1 MKRVKQFARLFT
13 GNPSLL
19 NRIDQNARD
28 FSKALTRI
36 SEEYPSGF
44 LDMKNLDSQELMR
57 GLSDLLEHQG
67 KDLYIG
73 EYHEQWDQEHINF
86 YYKRRDFLGPYLQK
100 DSQWILGTVN
110 DWLSTFDIRERFCQF
125 SDGKDLHLTTLLSPE
140 TIHAVQTHFQETPLL
155 AGPLT
160 FTEPSYEKQRAEESI
175 DSFARVCLDYDITSA
190 DLKPFLDPSSYHSGP
205 DPQIKAQYSGP
216 DPQTK
221 AQKYL
226 RFEMTTNPWGKWRQ
240 MLEGLKERLP
250 YLFQDPEEKQPFYG
264 DLNKQQALEE
274 FAKIFVKEPL
284 IGKFKSG
291 LTGIQLQAAPTFSEV
306 SDLLAE
312 YGFLQPS
319 TFDGCLQAGKLL
331 EADGLSF
338 RMDPGW
344 NLTLEKTATQDIS
357 QAAWQHN
364 TIEEVM
370 ATGNHLIEY
379 AGYDSRFCQ
388 IEHAGYA
395 FRSYTRKGQA
405 YLTVLTPEETDR
417 VLELTVRFPDL
428 AKGFSFTKPTKEE
441 FPSLGDALDALDS
454 EEQMDL

>member
-13 GNPSLL
+13 GNPNLL
-19 NRIDQNARD
+19 ARIDQNARD
-28 FSKALTRI
+28 FSKALTQI
-36 SEEYPSGF
+36 SEEDPSGF
-44 LDMKNLDSQELMR
+44 LDMKHLDSQELMR
-57 GLSDLLEHQG
+57 GLSVLLEHQG
-67 KDLYIG
+67 KDLSIG
-73 EYHEQWDQEHINF
+73 EYHERWDQEHINF

-125 SDGKDLHLTTLLSPE
+125 SDGKDIHLTTLLSPE
-140 TIHAVQTHFQETPLL
+140 TIHAVQTHFQETPFL

-160 FTEPSYEKQRAEESI
+160 FTEPSYEKQQVEEEI
-175 DSFARVCLDYDITSA
+175 DSFARLCLNYDITSA

-205 DPQIKAQYSGP
+205 DPQ
-216 DPQTK
+216 TK

-226 RFEMTTNPWGKWRQ
+226 QLEVTTKPWDEWQQ

-284 IGKFKSG
+284 IGRLKSG
-291 LTGIQLQAAPTFSEV
+291 LTGIQMHAAPTFSEV

-331 EADGLSF
+331 EAEGLSF

-344 NLTLEKTATQDIS
+344 NLTLEETATQDIS
-357 QAAWQHN
+357 QVAWQHN

-370 ATGNHLIEY
+370 ATGNRLIEH

-388 IEHAGYA
+388 IEHAGYE
-395 FRSYTRKGQA
+395 FRSYTRQGQA

-417 VLELTVRFPDL
+417 VLELTARFPDL
-428 AKGFSFTKPTKEE
+428 AKGFSFTTPTEEE
-441 FPSLGDALDALDS
+441 FPTLGDALDALDS
-454 EEQMDL
+454 EEQINL